1 MMTAAEFQCAL
12 DELGLDD
19 EAASRALASVG
30 VPMDARQVRSIRR
43 GKNMP
48 NAGLETAVSRLQ
60 VAADDLVDVLVD
72 RFVATEQDEIDV
84 YLSDEETAA
93 QVPVPGVW
101 SARWWRN
108 IAAAVA
114 DEAGLR
120 IVYPFEVS
128 GDDGVE
134 VASRASRS
142 D

>member
-30 VPMDARQVRSIRR
+30 VRMDARQVRSIRR
-43 GKNMP
+43 GKNRP
-48 NAGLETAVSRLQ
+48 NAGLEAAVSRLQ
-60 VAADDLVDVLVD
+60 LAADDLVKTLTG

-93 QVPVPGVW
+93 QAPAPGAW

-108 IAAAVA
+108 IAATVA

-120 IVYPFEVS
+120 IVYPFERK
-128 GDDGVE
+128 GE
-134 VASRASRS
+134 
-142 D
+142 